1 MYSFLLHRFLPVG
14 LAVVLPMAF
23 AQSGSV
29 PATPDRS
36 GVALPPV
43 TLSYRSA
50 FTDYRA
56 YSEQPL
62 ASWREAN
69 DKVDQIGGWR
79 AYAREASQP
88 EPVTAPASGAAG
100 AKP

>member
-1 MYSFLLHRFLPVG
+1 MYSFPLHRFMPVG

-29 PATPDRS
+29 PATPDS
-36 GVALPPV
+36 TSAAPSSV
-43 TLSYRSA
+43 TLGYRSA
-50 FTDYRA
+50 FTDYSA
-56 YSEQPL
+56 YSEQPI
-62 ASWREAN
+62 ASWRDAN
-69 DKVDQIGGWR
+69 DKVNQIGGWR

-88 EPVTAPASGAAG
+88 EPVTAPASGATG

>member
-1 MYSFLLHRFLPVG
+1 MHSFSFHWLVPVA
-14 LAVVLPMAF
+14 LTMAMPMAF
-23 AQSGSV
+23 AQPSTES
-29 PATPDRS
+29 ATPDS
-36 GVALPPV
+36 KSAAPSSV

-50 FTDYRA
+50 FADYRA
-56 YSEQPL
+56 YSEQPV

-88 EPVTAPASGAAG
+88 EPVPAPASGATG

>member
-1 MYSFLLHRFLPVG
+1 MYSFSFHWLVPVA
-14 LAVVLPMAF
+14 LTVAMPMAL
-23 AQSGSV
+23 AQPSTGS
-29 PATPDRS
+29 ATPDS
-36 GVALPPV
+36 KSAAPSSV

-50 FTDYRA
+50 FADYRA
-56 YSEQPL
+56 YSEQPV

-88 EPVTAPASGAAG
+88 EPVTAPASGATG

>member
-1 MYSFLLHRFLPVG
+1 MYSFPLHRFMPVG

-23 AQSGSV
+23 AQPGAA

-36 GVALPPV
+36 SSASAPV

-56 YSEQPL
+56 YSEQPV
-62 ASWREAN
+62 ASWRDAN
-69 DKVDQIGGWR
+69 DKVNQIGGWR

-88 EPVTAPASGAAG
+88 EPVTAPASGAMG